1 MSKDIQQ
8 IQEKIVPILKRAG
21 VLRSSIFGSVA
32 RGEAAPESDVD
43 ILVELPHGKS
53 LFDLVDLK
61 TSLETIL
68 GKKVD
73 VGTYNSIKPR
83 IKERV
88 FAEAIQIYEG

>member
-21 VLRSSIFGSVA
+21 VLRSFIFGSV
-32 RGEAAPESDVD
+32 AAPESDVD